1 MKEISCEISFSQ
13 EIWDLIN
20 TQMNEQGKIKIG
32 NCEEALVE
40 VMPIEQKNFIN
51 EVQPVIELI
60 LNLGSQIAIGLVV
73 NWIYD
78 MLKGKIDLVI
88 NGHQVKSKEEITKAI
103 EENNHEK

>member
-1 MKEISCEISFSQ
+1 MKEVSCEMAFNK
-13 EIWDLIN
+13 EIWDFIN
-20 TQMNEQGKIKIG
+20 SQMNEQGKITIG
-32 NCEEALVE
+32 NCEEAIVE

-78 MLKGKIDLVI
+78 ILKGKKDLVI
-88 NGHQVKSKEEITKAI
+88 NGRRVKSKEEITKAI